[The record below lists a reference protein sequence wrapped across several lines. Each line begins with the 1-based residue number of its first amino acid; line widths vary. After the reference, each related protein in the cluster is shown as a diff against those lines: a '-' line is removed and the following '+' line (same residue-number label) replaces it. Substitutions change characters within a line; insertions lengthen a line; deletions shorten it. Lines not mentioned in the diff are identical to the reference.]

1 MKDALKPPQ
10 REEVDAWKA
19 MVANQTRKIRP
30 SRLKKGELAETWAM
44 VKAIL
49 AHIVEILKQTS
60 FRLRLPA
67 PYFYPDYPAD
77 FLFKLARLRPK
88 QRAGI

>member
-1 MKDALKPPQ
+1 
-10 REEVDAWKA
+10 
-19 MVANQTRKIRP
+19 
-30 SRLKKGELAETWAM
+30 M

-49 AHIVEILKQTS
+49 AHFIETLEQTG

-77 FLFKLARLRPK
+77 FFFKLARLRPK

>member
-1 MKDALKPPQ
+1 
-10 REEVDAWKA
+10 
-19 MVANQTRKIRP
+19 
-30 SRLKKGELAETWAM
+30 M

-49 AHIVEILKQTS
+49 AHFVETLKQTG